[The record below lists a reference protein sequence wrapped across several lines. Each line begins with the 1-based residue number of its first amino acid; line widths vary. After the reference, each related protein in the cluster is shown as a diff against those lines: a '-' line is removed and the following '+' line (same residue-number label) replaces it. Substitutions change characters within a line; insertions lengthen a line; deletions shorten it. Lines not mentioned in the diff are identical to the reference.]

1 LPDVVTLSNQLAEF
15 CYRIPGGASRDSR
28 VNVFHSR
35 FKYES
40 DRCQSAQAVRDGR
53 LPASD
58 PDRVRHSNRIG
69 FEVFGLPFKEVLEI
83 RTADFLFQFP
93 DKLNIYGSTVF
104 NGVSRPEQSRKCRTF
119 VVGCSPP
126 DIPVPVFMEYK
137 RSTPPLRLVCRLD
150 VEVVVDGNGWP

>member
-1 LPDVVTLSNQLAEF
+1 
-15 CYRIPGGASRDSR
+15 
-28 VNVFHSR
+28 
-35 FKYES
+35 
-40 DRCQSAQAVRDGR
+40 VRDRR

-119 VVGCSPP
+119 VVGCPPP

-150 VEVVVDGNGWP
+150 VKVVVDGNGWPVRSRYKLSDNNGIAGRRDGFGLGSERSQVLYCGIGGPMNIGLVF